1 MALQG
6 FDKEYYLGQKLAALQ
21 AAESEW
27 NTKTVDD
34 LEATLNNVYGLTA
47 EEHYQQ
53 HGWQEGIAPN
63 QYFNA
68 EEYKLAKGQQLFD
81 QNLYLS
87 VEDAVEAF
95 DAAWPEDPYLHY
107 IRHGAGESINP
118 SNAFDASQYFEDKL
132 AALQADSETAADWAG
147 KTATDVQNAFLDAGL
162 TAIEHYM
169 SHGKDEGLTVTP
181 VPADEQVDPGDT
193 TPTVGETFT
202 LTTSVDDLTGTA
214 GNDTFI
220 AQDVDVSGTATQTF
234 KALDSIDGGDGTD
247 TFKLFDQNNAIN
259 VAGSNVSNIETVNV
273 EGAAA
278 VTVDSSNWT
287 GVNALNVNQA
297 GGAVTLTAA
306 NTTDVTAKNL
316 GDFATTIAS
325 GKSATVTQ
333 KMDAALDS
341 IAIDKV
347 GDVTVTATDS
357 AAAAGGIAIGGTTA
371 VTGEVNVTST
381 GADIVGGTGAVAMDT
396 IAVTGGTTVNVTQ
409 DANSVSGDAATAAIA
424 TDVVTQGAVTVT
436 GGNATTNVNVVQ
448 DDQVTA
454 KAAVAGVEAVKQ
466 TQTVT
471 FTAMGKGDDVTVN
484 GLTFTAS
491 KALTAQ
497 EVAQAFSNLTA
508 ADTQDDGGP
517 TANGYY
523 TGTFNTLAFTSG
535 AADGATVTLSEV
547 TAGTNAALVATAFT
561 DAGGD
566 NTITAAPTVAAGV
579 TGVGKTPA
587 VTGVAGVANGAVVID
602 DNATASITDI
612 TVDGYSAGATLGGGG
627 SLDSLTNLTLKNSGA
642 AGNAT
647 VATAST
653 GAVVLTLDD
662 VDGTVNLDTG
672 GATLTGLTINTEGT
686 ASTGAITAAAA
697 TSVTI
702 NAEANLSG
710 ASTFTAA
717 TAFDIN
723 GSAKVDLTGAT
734 TNAATLE
741 TINAADNTGGV
752 TAVLGATNAV
762 AFTGGTGK
770 DSLTLG
776 NTAIATGDNIDM
788 GAGDD
793 TLAIAAGTTAGTIVG
808 TVTGGDGTDTLSMG
822 YADAINTA
830 LSASTAFDAE
840 VLGFERLTINNV
852 ANNADTVADTLT
864 VDLANLSYDYVTVNG
879 TDDGTN
885 TVDTL
890 ALTNM
895 AANGTVAF
903 GAGTSATDLYTVS
916 LADATGTADAIN
928 YVLASTNET
937 SAAKPP
943 VADKTPGTAND
954 AGTITADDIETFN
967 ISSTAV
973 DVDGAT
979 NVITANGNAVT
990 AINITGDA
998 GVNLS
1003 STATT
1008 LTSVDASGLTAG
1020 GLTFTAANTDMVID
1034 GGAGVD
1040 TISLGATADKA
1051 AVSGGE
1057 GKDIFNVAAGVDQA
1071 VIEGGA
1077 GADTFNFAGVSTNKS
1092 NYVVLDGVD
1101 SGDQIKVAT
1110 ATSFA
1115 ATEVTLSQGATEST
1129 QAYLDQA
1136 MTDLGAN
1143 GLGWFQYNGNT
1154 FIAADLGADSANSF
1168 ADGTDGVIMLTGLVD
1183 LSTASFNDSGVLEIA

>member
-1 MALQG
+1 MALAG
-6 FDKEYYLGQKLAALQ
+6 FDKQYYLEQKLAALQ
-21 AAESEW
+21 AVESEW
-27 NTKTVDD
+27 NTKTVAD
-34 LEATLNNVYGLTA
+34 LEATLDNVFGLTA

-53 HGWQEGIAPN
+53 YGWAEGLAPN

-68 EEYKLAKGQQLFD
+68 EEYKLAKAEQLFD

-95 DAAWPEDPYLHY
+95 ETAWQQDPYLHY
-107 IRHGAGESINP
+107 LQYGAGESINP
-118 SNAFDASQYFEDKL
+118 SNAFDASQYFADKL
-132 AALQADSETAADWAG
+132 ADLQAEDPETYADW
-147 KTATDVQNAFLDAGL
+147 TAEDVQNAFLDAGL
-162 TAIEHYM
+162 TAIQHYVEYGM
-169 SHGKDEGLTVTP
+169 DEGLTITA
-181 VPADEQVDPGDT
+181 VPEDEQVDAGDT
-193 TPTVGETFT
+193 TPTEGETFT
-202 LTTSVDDLTGTA
+202 LTTGIDDFTGTA

-220 AQDVDVSGTATQTF
+220 AEDVDVSGTQVQTF

-247 TFKLFDQNNAIN
+247 TFTIYDQTSAISATTAN
-259 VAGSNVSNIETVNV
+259 VANVETVNV
-273 EGAAA
+273 KGAAA
-278 VTVDSSNWT
+278 VTVTSTGWT
-287 GVNALNVNQA
+287 GLESLNVQQA

-306 NTTDVTAKNL
+306 STTDVTATGL

-333 KMDAALDS
+333 KMDAAGDS
-341 IAIDKV
+341 IVIDKV

-381 GADIVGGTGAVAMDT
+381 SADIVGGTGAVAMDT

-409 DANSVSGDAATAAIA
+409 DANSVSGDVATAAIV
-424 TDVVTQGAVTVT
+424 TDVVTQGAVTVI
-436 GGNATTNVNVVQ
+436 GGNATTTVNVVQ

-454 KAAVAGVEAVKQ
+454 KAAAAGVDAVKQ

-497 EVAQAFSNLTA
+497 EVAQAFENLTA

-523 TGTFNTLAFTSG
+523 TGSFNTLAFTSG
-535 AADGATVTLSEV
+535 AAEGATVTLSEV

-566 NTITAAPTVAAGV
+566 STITAAPTVAAGV
-579 TGVGKTPA
+579 AGVAKTPA
-587 VTGVAGVANGAVVID
+587 VTGVAGVVNGAVVID

-612 TVDGYSAGATLGGGG
+612 TVDGYSAGATLGGGAP
-627 SLDSLTNLTLKNSGA
+627 LDALTSLTLKNSGA
-642 AGNAT
+642 GGAT
-647 VATAST
+647 VDTDST
-653 GAVVLTLDD
+653 GSLALTLDD

-672 GATLTGLTINTEGT
+672 GATLTGLTINTEGV

-752 TAVLGATNAV
+752 TVVLGATNAV
-762 AFTGGTGK
+762 AFTGGSGK

-793 TLAIAAGTTAGTIVG
+793 TLAIAAGTTATTIVG
-808 TVTGGDGTDTLSMG
+808 SVTGGDGTDTLSMG

-840 VLGFERLTINNV
+840 VLGFERLLISDV
-852 ANNADTVADTLT
+852 ATDNDAASTTTFT
-864 VDLANLSYDYVTVNG
+864 VDLANLTYDYVTVNG
-879 TDDGTN
+879 TADADEA
-885 TVDTL
+885 DTL

-895 AANGTVAF
+895 AANSTVAF
-903 GAGTSATDLYTVS
+903 GTGVGTNAGNDVYTVA
-916 LADATGTADAIN
+916 LADATGTADSIN

-937 SAAKPP
+937 SATK
-943 VADKTPGTAND
+943 VADNTPGTANN
-954 AGTITADDIETFN
+954 AGTITADAIETFN

-973 DVDGAT
+973 DADGAT

-990 AINITGDA
+990 SINISGNA
-998 GVNLS
+998 GVNLT

-1008 LTSVDASGLTAG
+1008 LKAIDASALTAG
-1020 GLTFTAANTDMVID
+1020 GLTFSAANSEMVID
-1034 GGAGVD
+1034 GGAGID
-1040 TISLGATADKA
+1040 TISIAATADKA
-1051 AVSGGE
+1051 DVSGGE
-1057 GKDIFNVAAGVDQA
+1057 GKDVFNIAAGADLVTID
-1071 VIEGGA
+1071 GGA
-1077 GADTFNFAGVSTNKS
+1077 GADTFNFAGASTNKS
-1092 NYVVLDGVD
+1092 NYTVIEGVD
-1101 SGDQIKVAT
+1101 SGDTFVVT
-1110 ATSFA
+1110 GATSFS
-1115 ATEVTLSQGATEST
+1115 ATEITLAQGATEST

-1143 GLGWFQYNGNT
+1143 ALGWFQYNGNT

-1183 LSTASFNDSGVLEIA
+1183 LSTASFNVTSGALEIA